1 MKRKH
6 KLLAAGIFTLIVF
19 VALMVISFL
28 PICTVPVESM
38 LTYYEEEI
46 QQESYTVKEKTVRE
60 ESSQKSEVI
69 FDGYRISVPAG
80 IEFPFTVDKPDTTL
94 TGRYRC
100 SVPASFHLFDA
111 TTSHILQ
118 EILGTQSTFE
128 FQLPVGEYR
137 ARVRENKQWDIEIY
151 IRLALEWTEMEEV
164 TEYKEVTKYRDM
176 PVRVEKQRTVIIE
189 KKVSWWAFVF
199 GD

>member
-1 MKRKH
+1 
-6 KLLAAGIFTLIVF
+6 LAAGIFTLIVF
-19 VALMVISFL
+19 IALLVISFL
-28 PICTVPVESM
+28 PICTVPVENTV
-38 LTYYEEEI
+38 TYYEEEM
-46 QQESYTVKEKTVRE
+46 QQEPYTVRE
-60 ESSQKSEVI
+60 EIVREEPRQKSEVI

-80 IEFPFTVDKPDTTL
+80 IEFPFTIDKPNTTL
-94 TGRYRC
+94 TGSYRC
-100 SVPASFHLFDA
+100 SIPASFHLIDA
-111 TTSHILQ
+111 TTSHILE
-118 EILGTQSTFE
+118 EILGTQSSFE

-164 TEYKEVTKYRDM
+164 TEYKEITKYRDV
-176 PVRVEKQRTVIIE
+176 PVRVEKQRTVITE